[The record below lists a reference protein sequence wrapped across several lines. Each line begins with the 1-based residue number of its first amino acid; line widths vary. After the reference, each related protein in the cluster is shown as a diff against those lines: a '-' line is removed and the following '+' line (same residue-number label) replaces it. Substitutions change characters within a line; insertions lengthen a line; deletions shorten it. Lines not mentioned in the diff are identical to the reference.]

1 MRDDGGRVVKN
12 CSKLCDVIYGRPHS
26 KTTNSKS
33 KITTYA
39 YKKYGSFK
47 KIIAVKPKLQILRAA
62 CIYYVLKALTVK
74 FYKLNF
80 IFLLT

>member
-1 MRDDGGRVVKN
+1 MDDPIA
-12 CSKLCDVIYGRPHS
+12 KLQIANLRLLL
-26 KTTNSKS
+26 T
-33 KITTYA
+33 